1 MPTQIIT
8 IKREEWQAMSENTL
22 KHDLLPD
29 AQAAAEFLGDG
40 FNRNMVYYLVK
51 TGQLRAIRKGGRM
64 YFRKSWLI
72 EDFSNP
78 AVAGAA

>member
-1 MPTQIIT
+1 
-8 IKREEWQAMSENTL
+8 MSDNTL

-29 AQAAAEFLGDG
+29 AQAAAEFLGEG
-40 FNRNMVYYLVK
+40 FNRNQVYYLVK

-64 YFRKSWLI
+64 YFRKSWLV

-78 AVAGAA
+78 VQAGAA